1 MYHKINP
8 KKYKIMKTYELVK
21 SKIEEL
27 NREINSYNE
36 IEAACPVMKRTRL
49 NDELV
54 WILQNPATKKWVVIT
69 EEQVEELNNLY
80 MLKKNGASPDEDPF
94 ILK

>member
-54 WILQNPATKKWVVIT
+54 WILQNPATKKWAVIT
-69 EEQVEELNNLY
+69 EEQVEELSNLY
-80 MLKKNGASPDEDPF
+80 MQKKNGVSPDEDPF

>member
-1 MYHKINP
+1 
-8 KKYKIMKTYELVK
+8 MKTYELVK

-27 NREINSYNE
+27 NKEINSYNE
-36 IEAACPVMKRTRL
+36 IERACPVFKRAII
-49 NDELV
+49 NDKPV
-54 WILQNPATKKWVVIT
+54 WILQNPQTKKWAVIT

-80 MLKKNGASPDEDPF
+80 MLKKNGVSPDEDPF

>member
-1 MYHKINP
+1 
-8 KKYKIMKTYELVK
+8 MKTYELVK

-27 NREINSYNE
+27 DREINSYNE
-36 IEAACPVMKRTRL
+36 IERACPVFKRAII
-49 NDELV
+49 NDKLT
-54 WILQNPATKKWVVIT
+54 WILQNPETKKWAVIT

-80 MLKKNGASPDEDPF
+80 MLKKNGVSPDEDPF

>member
-1 MYHKINP
+1 MYYKITP

-54 WILQNPATKKWVVIT
+54 WILQNPATKKWAVIT

-80 MLKKNGASPDEDPF
+80 MLKKNGVSPDEDPF

>member
-1 MYHKINP
+1 
-8 KKYKIMKTYELVK
+8 MKTYELVK

-27 NREINSYNE
+27 NRENSNE
-36 IEAACPVMKRTRL
+36 IERACPVFKRAII
-49 NDELV
+49 NDKLK
-54 WILQNPATKKWVVIT
+54 WLLQNPQTKKWAVIT

-80 MLKKNGASPDEDPF
+80 MLKKNGVSPDEDPF

>member
-1 MYHKINP
+1 
-8 KKYKIMKTYELVK
+8 MKTYELVK

-36 IEAACPVMKRTRL
+36 IERACPVFKRAII
-49 NDELV
+49 NDKDKPV
-54 WILQNPATKKWVVIT
+54 WILQNPETKKWAVIT

-80 MLKKNGASPDEDPF
+80 MLKKNGVSPDEDPF